1 MTAGPTWMLKGGLVL
16 AHADDEAT
24 ERDLVIRG
32 DTIIAI
38 GKNLAPDDYNVGEV
52 RSADGFLVV
61 PGYVNTH
68 YHSHDRW
75 DRGRF
80 SPLPLEIWMSIYN
93 PPTAGRNWTPDEI
106 YLRTLVGGMELVR
119 GGTTAVMDDVHL
131 GLQVDTSSIKAVFKA
146 YEDLGLRADVGIAY
160 SDRPGHETIPY
171 LDDILPAHL
180 KSRGQSAVVPQ
191 SDMLEIWK
199 GLAEK
204 HDGRVRSVISV
215 SGPQRCSEKFQQDAW
230 DLAEGLSRPVL
241 THVLESRV
249 QAMSGPHFYGQSLV
263 SMMNDIGVLRP
274 NSVLIHGV
282 WMSAE
287 DLDIIAASGSH
298 ISHNPVSNLK
308 LGSGIAPVIEML
320 ARGISVGLGTDNH
333 NGNDGCSMFE
343 SVKLGVMLQTT
354 QTEDYARWLDASAG
368 LRSATRHGANLMG
381 RGGDLGALQPGFK
394 ADFLM
399 FDLASDAFT
408 PLNDAK
414 VHLVFA
420 DASRALRNSYVD
432 GRAILTNGE
441 FVTVSEAE
449 VRREVKERLAVI
461 QKKVLDGAP
470 RGKELEPYLVEAYGK
485 CLESPLAHPYA
496 GRCNSCRPAGF
507 RARRRREVVISGSS
521 GRR

>member
-1 MTAGPTWMLKGGLVL
+1 MLKGGLVL
-16 AHADDEAT
+16 AHADDEAS

-32 DTIIAI
+32 DTIIAM
-38 GKNLAPDDYNVGEV
+38 GKDLAPGNYGVTEV
-52 RSADGFLVV
+52 HSADGFLVA

-93 PPTAGRNWTPDEI
+93 PPTVGRNWTPDEI
-106 YLRTLVGGMELVR
+106 YLRTLIGGMELVR
-119 GGTTAVMDDVHL
+119 GGATAVMDDVHL
-131 GLQVDTSSIKAVFKA
+131 GLQLDSPTIEAVFRA

-171 LDDILPAHL
+171 LDDALPAHL

-191 SDMLEIWK
+191 CDMLEIWK
-199 GLAEK
+199 VLADK
-204 HDGRVRSVISV
+204 YDGRVRSVVSV
-215 SGPQRCSEKFQQDAW
+215 SGPQRCSVKFQQDAW
-230 DLAEGLSRPVL
+230 DLADSLSRPVL

-249 QAMSGPHFYGQSLV
+249 QAMSGPYFYGKSIV
-263 SMMNDIGVLRP
+263 SMMAEIGVLRS

-282 WMSAE
+282 WMCAE
-287 DLDIIAASGSH
+287 DLDVIAASGSK

-320 ARGISVGLGTDNH
+320 SRGISVGLGTDNH

-354 QTEDYARWLDASAG
+354 QTDDYERWLDASAG
-368 LRSATRHGANLMG
+368 LRSATRHGASLMA
-381 RGGDLGALQPGFK
+381 RGDNLGALQPGFK

-399 FDLASDAFT
+399 FDLEADAFT
-408 PLNDAK
+408 PLNDVK

-420 DASRALRNSYVD
+420 DAARALRHSYVD
-432 GRAILTNGE
+432 GLAILRNGE
-441 FVTVSEAE
+441 FVTVDEGE
-449 VRREVKERLAVI
+449 VRREIKGRLAVI
-461 QKKVLDGAP
+461 QKKVLDGIP
-470 RGKELEPYLVEAYGK
+470 KGKELEPYLVEAYRK
-485 CLESPLAHPYA
+485 CLESSFAKPYA
-496 GRCNSCRPAGF
+496 GRCNCWRPAGF
-507 RARRRREVVISGSS
+507 QALWS
-521 GRR
+521 